1 MKKDIFVF
9 SFVALYCVS
18 CKEME
23 KKGASFFSSSV
34 RGVAVVSLF
43 FFDRSR
49 WREKGGRDW
58 CGRPSFFYLVD
69 FRKIFG
75 RMGSHAV

>member
-43 FFDRSR
+43 FFSIDRGG
-49 WREKGGRDW
+49 EKRAVGTGAVVRL
-58 CGRPSFFYLVD
+58 FF
-69 FRKIFG
+69 IW
-75 RMGSHAV
+75 